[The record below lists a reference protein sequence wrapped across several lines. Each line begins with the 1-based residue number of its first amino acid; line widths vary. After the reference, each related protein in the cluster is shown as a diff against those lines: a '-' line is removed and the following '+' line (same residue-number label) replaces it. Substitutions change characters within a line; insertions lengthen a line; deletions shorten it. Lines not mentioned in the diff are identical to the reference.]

1 MIDGMSGSK
10 PATRPS
16 GTKPET
22 EDIMRKL
29 IAATFISLDG
39 VMQAPGGP
47 EEDPT
52 GGFSHGGWV
61 FPYFNEETGE
71 TLFEVFEK
79 PFDLLLGRKT
89 YDIFAAFWP
98 YVSDDD
104 PIAKRFNSVV
114 KYVATHGD
122 VELKWKKSQSLGKD
136 VVAAIKELK
145 AGEGPDLLI
154 QGSSDLIQT
163 LLRHGLID
171 EFHLVIFP
179 LVLGG
184 GKKLFAAG
192 AVPAAMKLL
201 RTQSSS
207 NGVIFA
213 TYQPDGPV
221 KTGSF
226 VTPNPSEEEI
236 ERRKQLK

>member
-1 MIDGMSGSK
+1 
-10 PATRPS
+10 
-16 GTKPET
+16 
-22 EDIMRKL
+22 MRKI

-47 EEDPT
+47 DEDPT
-52 GGFSHGGWV
+52 GGFEHGGWV
-61 FPYFNEETGE
+61 FPHADEETGKA
-71 TLFEVFEK
+71 LFELFEN

-98 YVSDDD
+98 YVGDDD

-114 KYVATHGD
+114 KYVATRGD
-122 VELKWKKSQSLGKD
+122 AELSWKNSQSLGKD
-136 VVAAIKELK
+136 VIAAIKELK
-145 AGEGPDLLI
+145 VKGGPDLLI
-154 QGSSDLIQT
+154 QGSGDLIQT

-171 EFHLVIFP
+171 EFKLVIFP
-179 LVLGG
+179 VVLGG
-184 GKKLFAAG
+184 GKRLFAGG

-226 VTPNPSEEEI
+226 VGPDPSEEEI
-236 ERRKQLK
+236 ERRKRLN

>member
-1 MIDGMSGSK
+1 
-10 PATRPS
+10 
-16 GTKPET
+16 
-22 EDIMRKL
+22 MRKV

-47 EEDPT
+47 DEDPT
-52 GGFSHGGWV
+52 GGFEYGGWV
-61 FPYFNEETGE
+61 FPHADEETGKA
-71 TLFEVFEK
+71 LFELFEK

-98 YVSDDD
+98 FVGDDD
-104 PIAKRFNSVV
+104 PIGQRFNSVV
-114 KYVATHGD
+114 KYVATRGD
-122 VELKWKKSQSLGKD
+122 AELKWNKSQSLGKD
-136 VVAAIKELK
+136 IVAAIKALK

-154 QGSSDLIQT
+154 QGSGDLIQT

-171 EFHLVIFP
+171 EFKLVIFP
-179 LVLGG
+179 VVLGG
-184 GKKLFAAG
+184 GKKLFADG
-192 AVPAAMKLL
+192 AAPTAMKLL

-207 NGVIFA
+207 SVVIFA

-226 VTPNPSEEEI
+226 VGPNPSEEEI
-236 ERRKQLK
+236 ERRKRLQ